1 MWRNI
6 EIRSS
11 RSPAQQ
17 LCKEVTDY
25 FAIDNT
31 ANYGNR
37 VRAPTRRDN
46 YQGRAQL
53 WCPWQLRT
61 LLTLTARVQQLRND

>member
-11 RSPAQQ
+11 KSPAQQ

-37 VRAPTRRDN
+37 ARAPTRRD
-46 YQGRAQL
+46 YQERAQL